1 MTVLERLDK
10 IHPDMISGFLTTG
23 KCNGIPEDVQKF
35 LKQIQWAAEIY
46 EYEPNIT
53 RASKKLRLRIN
64 AEQKLA
70 LDERTCKERIYQ
82 AINYFNVD
90 NNISEKVWENHYA
103 DKLESMAQL
112 CAAKGDMKTMAAC
125 IERAS
130 EHRIRAAQIA
140 EAATNLGITFI
151 IDPNL
156 RPEDMGLESKSLK
169 EIARKHNEGFYIQL
183 IDGLPIDKREKKR
196 LLRDADIQD
205 VEEILNEE

>member
-10 IHPDMISGFLTTG
+10 IHPDLISSFLSNG
-23 KCNGIPEDVQKF
+23 KCAGIPEDVQSF

-64 AEQKLA
+64 AEQKLS

-90 NNISEKVWENHYA
+90 NTVSEKVWESHYA
-103 DKLESMAQL
+103 DKFESIAQL
-112 CAAKGDMKTMAAC
+112 CAAKGDLKTMALC
-125 IERAS
+125 MEKAS
-130 EHRIRAAQIA
+130 EHRTRAAQIA
-140 EAATNLGITFI
+140 EAATNLGITFL
-151 IDPNL
+151 IDPCV

-169 EIARKHNEGFYIQL
+169 EIARKHNDGFYLQL
-183 IDGLPIDKREKKR
+183 IDGLPIEKKEKKR

-205 VEEILNEE
+205 AELINEE